1 MRGLFVFLLHFMSV
15 MSCEC
20 VAPVLQTEELVMLV
34 DDSISRGGSLVAS
47 TAPGEKGGNISLLDL
62 PMERE
67 GREYCCCRTC
77 PLRRYAALLYYTG
90 WLGG

>member
-1 MRGLFVFLLHFMSV
+1 
-15 MSCEC
+15 
-20 VAPVLQTEELVMLV
+20 MLV
-34 DDSISRGGSLVAS
+34 DDSVSRGGSLVAS

-77 PLRRYAALLYYTG
+77 PLRCYAALLYYTG
-90 WLGG
+90 WLGGWLTGGWLGSLQWTRRLSHCCSI